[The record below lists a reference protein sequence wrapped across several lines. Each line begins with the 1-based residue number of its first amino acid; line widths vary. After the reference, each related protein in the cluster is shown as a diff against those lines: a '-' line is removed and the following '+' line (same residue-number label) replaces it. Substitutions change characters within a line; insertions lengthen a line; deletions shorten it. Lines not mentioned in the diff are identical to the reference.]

1 MLFAGRCR
9 EQCGAVTLRAVL
21 RSAGLSLPK
30 LGRSVWVIAPD
41 GAAIDEIYGVLD
53 ALLERRPGYL
63 LVLSAPL
70 GRDFATLARRYERE
84 VVLPLP
90 HELALRRFVRRAN
103 PALAILLGPA
113 GAWRSG
119 WQTDLQALR
128 IPAVTLPP
136 GDGRALDRLAML
148 LPSIAVT
155 RALRESLRQPS
166 GFGRF
171 VTGPLGELGLA
182 LFSRQR
188 IADWDELAQCLGR
201 PQRILCLGNGPSSE
215 ARELEAFA
223 GDTLFRVNWRWRERG
238 FLAAPQLVFIGDPT
252 TPSHVSAP
260 ILGFRTAAEASYVLW
275 RQCLRLRRFRF
286 FIFDE
291 MKGGAGSRGWTA
303 RPTNGAIMVA
313 TAAALCPQRLVIAG
327 IDLYCHPEGRYPGGG
342 NARDGYNRVH
352 DRDVEIEMIRQAL
365 SGFVGEVRILSP
377 ILAAALAERDGT
389 AGQRVTS

>member
-1 MLFAGRCR
+1 MRA
-9 EQCGAVTLRAVL
+9 TLRSL
-21 RSAGLSLPK
+21 GLSLPS

-70 GRDFATLARRYERE
+70 GPGFPALARRYERD

-90 HELALRRFVRRAN
+90 REFALRRFVRRAN
-103 PALAILLGPA
+103 PTLAILLGPD
-113 GAWRSG
+113 GAWRSR
-119 WQTDLQALR
+119 WQKNLEVLRVPFATPAPGETAPLDALAKR
-128 IPAVTLPP
+128 
-136 GDGRALDRLAML
+136 
-148 LPSIAVT
+148 LPSIALT
-155 RALRESLRQPS
+155 RALRESLRRPS
-166 GFGRF
+166 GPARF
-171 VTGPLGELGLA
+171 VTGPLGGLGLA

-188 IADWDELAQCLGR
+188 ITGWDELAQCLGR

-215 ARELEAFA
+215 APQLEAFA

-238 FLAAPQLVFIGDPT
+238 FLSSPQLVFIGDPT
-252 TPSHVSAP
+252 TPSHVSTP
-260 ILGFRTAAEASYVLW
+260 ILGFRTAEEASYVLW

-291 MKGGAGSRGWTA
+291 MKGGSGSRGWTA

-313 TAAALCPQRLVIAG
+313 TAAALRPQRLAIAG
-327 IDLYCHPEGRYPGGG
+327 IDLYRHPEGRYPGGG

-365 SGFVGEVRILSP
+365 SGFAGEVRILSP
-377 ILAAALAERDGT
+377 ILAAALAGHNGT
-389 AGQRVTS
+389 AGQCASSQV